1 MERSGHH
8 RVDRSEF
15 EGNAPGVAAALRAIG
30 KAVEESGIDLSLIEL
45 LKIRASQIN
54 GCAFCLQFHL
64 NAARKLGVAP
74 TKIDLVATW
83 REAVIFSRQEV
94 AALAW
99 TDALTLMAH
108 GPIPERVYADLESEF
123 SAKEIVFLTVAIGL
137 INAWNRIAGGL
148 RFTPPIPAG
157 RFPMEGRG

>member
-1 MERSGHH
+1 MGRSGHS
-8 RVDRSEF
+8 RLDRIVYEQT
-15 EGNAPGVAAALRAIG
+15 APGVVAALRALG
-30 KAVEESGIDLSLIEL
+30 KAVEDSGLDPSLVEI
-45 LKIRASQIN
+45 LKIRASQVN

-64 NAARKLGVAP
+64 NRARKLGVAP
-74 TKIDLVATW
+74 AKIDLVATW
-83 REAVIFSRQEV
+83 REAGIFSRREA

-99 TDALTLMAH
+99 TEALTLMAD
-108 GPIPERVYADLESEF
+108 GPIPERAYADLESEF
-123 SAKEIVFLTVAIGL
+123 SAKEIAFLTAAIGL